1 MFSAWYDWSH
11 FWSWCDCV
19 CSHPPRST
27 FISSMFQRSGY
38 LECFFLLRILYFLL
52 RSSFSSHLNLVPWL
66 LQAIVNEC
74 VCFLPICIFIALF
87 VYLYSYL
94 SLSFCIFVFPP
105 PILLHI
111 SFNSGPMAVGRKQK
125 WELSHKLMPKHWT
138 CIYRGKMPKC
148 KMHYFLSTQLFLGHH
163 HLPQNRASQIFSLSS
178 GYLWSRDL
186 RTMQLVFILTLLDA
200 KIHL

>member
-87 VYLYSYL
+87 VYLYL
-94 SLSFCIFVFPP
+94 CLSFCIFVYLSF
-105 PILLHI
+105 LLR
-111 SFNSGPMAVGRKQK
+111 SCFT
-125 WELSHKLMPKHWT
+125 SHLTLVPWLLEGSKSESSLTSWCQNIEHAFT
-138 CIYRGKMPKC
+138 EVKC
-148 KMHYFLSTQLFLGHH
+148 
-163 HLPQNRASQIFSLSS
+163 QNAKCTIFSQPNFSWDIIISLIIV
-178 GYLWSRDL
+178 LL
-186 RTMQLVFILTLLDA
+186 RFLLCHRVIFDHA
-200 KIHL
+200 IFEPCNSCLY